1 MINKQFFIFIVIS
14 LLANPAF
21 SINHDSLFVDSI
33 IENSAKADIKSDAD
47 RIMFFARSMIG
58 IPYCGGTLD
67 VNENESLVVRTDS
80 VDCTTYVE
88 TVLAMYLASK
98 IEYGGYNDFK
108 KALTKIRYRD
118 GVIKGYSSRLHYFSD
133 WVANNEK
140 KGILYE
146 VTSRSNHSQR
156 HFSINY
162 MTKHSGLYR
171 RLKEDS
177 LSVNEMLCVEEKWKN
192 YDMSYIPKELLKE
205 HHNNIDIC
213 NGDILALTTNID
225 GLDVLHLG
233 FAVWVDGNIHLLHA
247 SSLYGRVVL
256 DPMSLY
262 EYLKDRKK
270 HTGIRVIRVK

>member
-33 IENSAKADIKSDAD
+33 IENSAKADFKSDAD

-133 WVANNEK
+133 WVTDNEK

-162 MTKHSGLYR
+162 MTKHSVLYR
-171 RLKEDS
+171 HLKGDS
-177 LSVNEMLCVEEKWKN
+177 LSVNEMLRIEEKWKN
-192 YDMSYIPKELLKE
+192 YDMPYIPKEFLKTYD
-205 HHNNIDIC
+205 NNIDIC

-233 FAVWVDGNIHLLHA
+233 FAIWVDGNIHLLHA
-247 SSLYGRVVL
+247 SSLYGRVVI
-256 DPMSLY
+256 DRMSLY

-270 HTGIRVIRVK
+270 HTGVRVIRVK

>member
-1 MINKQFFIFIVIS
+1 MINKQLFIFIVIS

-33 IENSAKADIKSDAD
+33 IENSAKADLKSDAD
-47 RIMFFARSMIG
+47 RIMFFAKSMIG

-88 TVLAMYLASK
+88 TILAMYLASK
-98 IEYGGYNDFK
+98 AEDDEYSDFK
-108 KALTKIRYRD
+108 EALTRIRYRD

-133 WVANNEK
+133 WVTDNEK

>member
-1 MINKQFFIFIVIS
+1 MINKQLFIFILVS
-14 LLANPAF
+14 LFVNPAF
-21 SINHDSLFVDSI
+21 ALYHDSLFVDSI
-33 IENSAKADIKSDAD
+33 IDSASRIDFKSDAD
-47 RIMFFARSMIG
+47 KVMFFARSMIG
-58 IPYCGGTLD
+58 IPYRGGTLD

-88 TVLAMYLASK
+88 TILAMYLASK
-98 IEYGGYNDFK
+98 AEDDEYSDFK
-108 KALTKIRYRD
+108 EALTRIRYRD

-133 WVANNEK
+133 WVADNEK

-192 YDMSYIPKELLKE
+192 YDMPYIPKELLKE

>member
-1 MINKQFFIFIVIS
+1 MINKQLFIFIVIS

-33 IENSAKADIKSDAD
+33 IENSAKADFKSDAD
-47 RIMFFARSMIG
+47 RIMFFAKSMIG

-133 WVANNEK
+133 WVTDNEK

-162 MTKHSGLYR
+162 MTKHSVLYR
-171 RLKEDS
+171 HLKGDS
-177 LSVNEMLCVEEKWKN
+177 LSVNEMLRIEEKWKN
-192 YDMSYIPKELLKE
+192 YDMPYIPKEFLKTYD
-205 HHNNIDIC
+205 NNIDIC

-233 FAVWVDGNIHLLHA
+233 FAIWVDGNIHLLHA
-247 SSLYGRVVL
+247 SSLYGRVVI
-256 DPMSLY
+256 DRMSLY

-270 HTGIRVIRVK
+270 HTGVRVIRVK

>member
-1 MINKQFFIFIVIS
+1 MINKQLFIFIVIS

-33 IENSAKADIKSDAD
+33 IENGAKADFKSDAD

-133 WVANNEK
+133 WVTDNEK

-162 MTKHSGLYR
+162 MTKHSVLYR
-171 RLKEDS
+171 HLKGDS
-177 LSVNEMLCVEEKWKN
+177 LSVNEMLRIEEKWKN
-192 YDMSYIPKELLKE
+192 YDMPYIPKEFLKTYD
-205 HHNNIDIC
+205 NNIDIC

-233 FAVWVDGNIHLLHA
+233 FAIWVDGNIHLLHA
-247 SSLYGRVVL
+247 SSLYGRVVI
-256 DPMSLY
+256 DRMSLY

-270 HTGIRVIRVK
+270 HTGVRVIRVK

>member
-1 MINKQFFIFIVIS
+1 MINKQLFIFIVIS

-33 IENSAKADIKSDAD
+33 IENSAKADLKSDAD
-47 RIMFFARSMIG
+47 RIMFFAKSMIG

-133 WVANNEK
+133 WVNDKKK

-162 MTKHSGLYR
+162 MTKHSVLYR
-171 RLKEDS
+171 HLKGDS
-177 LSVNEMLCVEEKWKN
+177 LSVNEMLRIEEKWKN
-192 YDMSYIPKELLKE
+192 YDIPYIPKNYLKTYD
-205 HHNNIDIC
+205 NIDIC

-262 EYLKDRKK
+262 EYLKDRNK

>member
-1 MINKQFFIFIVIS
+1 MINKQLFIFILVS
-14 LLANPAF
+14 LFVNPAF
-21 SINHDSLFVDSI
+21 ALYHDSLFVDSI
-33 IENSAKADIKSDAD
+33 IDSASRIDFKSDAD
-47 RIMFFARSMIG
+47 KVMFFARSMIG
-58 IPYCGGTLD
+58 IPYRGGTLD

-88 TVLAMYLASK
+88 TILAMYLASK
-98 IEYGGYNDFK
+98 AEDDEYSDFK
-108 KALTKIRYRD
+108 EALTRIRYRD

-133 WVANNEK
+133 WVADNEK

-146 VTSRSNHSQR
+146 VTLRSNHSQR

>member
-1 MINKQFFIFIVIS
+1 MINKQLFIFILVS
-14 LLANPAF
+14 LFVNPAF
-21 SINHDSLFVDSI
+21 ALYHDSLFVDSI
-33 IENSAKADIKSDAD
+33 IDSASRIDFKSDAD
-47 RIMFFARSMIG
+47 KVMFFARSMIG
-58 IPYCGGTLD
+58 IPYRGGTLD

-133 WVANNEK
+133 WVTDNEK

-171 RLKEDS
+171 HLKGDS
-177 LSVNEMLCVEEKWKN
+177 LSVNEMLRIEEKWKN
-192 YDMSYIPKELLKE
+192 YDMPYIPKEFLKTYD
-205 HHNNIDIC
+205 NNIDIS

>member
-1 MINKQFFIFIVIS
+1 MINKQLFIFILVS
-14 LLANPAF
+14 LFVNPAF
-21 SINHDSLFVDSI
+21 ALYHDSLFVDSI
-33 IENSAKADIKSDAD
+33 IDSASRIDFKSDAD
-47 RIMFFARSMIG
+47 KVMFFARSMIG
-58 IPYCGGTLD
+58 IPYRGGTLD

-88 TVLAMYLASK
+88 TILAMYLASK
-98 IEYGGYNDFK
+98 AEDDEYSDFK
-108 KALTKIRYRD
+108 ESLTRIRYRD

>member
-1 MINKQFFIFIVIS
+1 M
-14 LLANPAF
+14 LANPAF

-33 IENSAKADIKSDAD
+33 IENSAKADFKSDAD

-133 WVANNEK
+133 WVTDNEK

-162 MTKHSGLYR
+162 MTKHSVLYR
-171 RLKEDS
+171 HLKGDS
-177 LSVNEMLCVEEKWKN
+177 LSVNEMLRIEEKWKN
-192 YDMSYIPKELLKE
+192 YDMPYIPKEFLKTYD
-205 HHNNIDIC
+205 NNIDIC

-233 FAVWVDGNIHLLHA
+233 FAIWVDGNIHLLHA
-247 SSLYGRVVL
+247 SSLYGRVVI
-256 DPMSLY
+256 DRMSLY

-270 HTGIRVIRVK
+270 HTGVRVIRVK

>member
-1 MINKQFFIFIVIS
+1 MINKQLFIFIVIS
-14 LLANPAF
+14 LFANPAF

-33 IENSAKADIKSDAD
+33 IDSASRIDFKSDAD
-47 RIMFFARSMIG
+47 KVMFFARSMIG
-58 IPYCGGTLD
+58 IPYRGGTLD

-88 TVLAMYLASK
+88 TILAMYLASK
-98 IEYGGYNDFK
+98 AEDDEYSDFK
-108 KALTKIRYRD
+108 EALTRIRYRD

>member
-1 MINKQFFIFIVIS
+1 MINKQLFIFILVS
-14 LLANPAF
+14 LFVNPAF
-21 SINHDSLFVDSI
+21 ALYHDSLFVDSI
-33 IENSAKADIKSDAD
+33 IDSASRIDFKSDAD
-47 RIMFFARSMIG
+47 KVMFFARSMIG
-58 IPYCGGTLD
+58 IPYRGGTLD

-88 TVLAMYLASK
+88 TILAMYLASK
-98 IEYGGYNDFK
+98 AEDDEYSDFK
-108 KALTKIRYRD
+108 EALTRIRYRD

-162 MTKHSGLYR
+162 MTKHPLLYR
-171 RLKEDS
+171 HLKGDS
-177 LSVNEMLCVEEKWKN
+177 LSVSEMLRIEEKWRN
-192 YDMSYIPKELLKE
+192 YDMLYIPKDNLKTY
-205 HHNNIDIC
+205 NNIDIC

-233 FAVWVDGNIHLLHA
+233 FAIWVDGNIHLLHA
-247 SSLYGRVVL
+247 SSLYGRVVI
-256 DPMSLY
+256 DRMSLY

>member
-1 MINKQFFIFIVIS
+1 MINKQLFIFIVIS

-33 IENSAKADIKSDAD
+33 IENSAKADFKSDAD

-133 WVANNEK
+133 WVADNEK

-162 MTKHSGLYR
+162 MTKHSVLYR
-171 RLKEDS
+171 HLKGDS
-177 LSVNEMLCVEEKWKN
+177 LSVNEMLRIEEKWKN
-192 YDMSYIPKELLKE
+192 YDMPYIPKEFLKTYY
-205 HHNNIDIC
+205 NNIDIC

-233 FAVWVDGNIHLLHA
+233 FAIWVDGNIHLLHA
-247 SSLYGRVVL
+247 SSLYGRVVI
-256 DPMSLY
+256 DRMSLY

-270 HTGIRVIRVK
+270 HTGVRVIRVK

>member
-1 MINKQFFIFIVIS
+1 MINKQLFIFIVIS

-33 IENSAKADIKSDAD
+33 IENSAKADFKSDAD

-133 WVANNEK
+133 WVTDNEK

-162 MTKHSGLYR
+162 MTKHSVLYR
-171 RLKEDS
+171 HLKGDS
-177 LSVNEMLCVEEKWKN
+177 LSVNEMLRIEEKWKN
-192 YDMSYIPKELLKE
+192 YDMPYIPKEFLKTYD
-205 HHNNIDIC
+205 NNIDIC

-233 FAVWVDGNIHLLHA
+233 FAIWVDGNIHLLHA
-247 SSLYGRVVL
+247 SSLYGRVVI
-256 DPMSLY
+256 DRMSLY

>member
-1 MINKQFFIFIVIS
+1 MINKQLFIFILVS
-14 LLANPAF
+14 LFVNPAF
-21 SINHDSLFVDSI
+21 ALYHDSLFVDSI
-33 IENSAKADIKSDAD
+33 IDSASRIDFKSDAD
-47 RIMFFARSMIG
+47 KVMFFARSMIG
-58 IPYCGGTLD
+58 IPYRGGTLD

-88 TVLAMYLASK
+88 TILAMYLASK
-98 IEYGGYNDFK
+98 AEDDEYSDFK
-108 KALTKIRYRD
+108 EALTRIRYRD

-133 WVANNEK
+133 WVTDNEK

-162 MTKHSGLYR
+162 MTKHSVLYR
-171 RLKEDS
+171 HLKGDS
-177 LSVNEMLCVEEKWKN
+177 LSVNEMLRIEEKWKN
-192 YDMSYIPKELLKE
+192 YDMPYIPKECLKTY
-205 HHNNIDIC
+205 NNIDIC

-262 EYLKDRKK
+262 EYLKDRKN
-270 HTGIRVIRVK
+270 IRE

>member
-1 MINKQFFIFIVIS
+1 MINKQLFIFIVIS
-14 LLANPAF
+14 LFANPAF
-21 SINHDSLFVDSI
+21 SISHDSLFVDSI
-33 IENSAKADIKSDAD
+33 IENSAKADLKSDAD

-67 VNENESLVVRTDS
+67 INENESLVVRTDS

-98 IEYGGYNDFK
+98 IEHGGYNDFK

-133 WVANNEK
+133 WVADNEK

-162 MTKHSGLYR
+162 MTKHSVLYR
-171 RLKEDS
+171 HLKGDS
-177 LSVNEMLCVEEKWKN
+177 LSVNEMLRIEEKWKN
-192 YDMSYIPKELLKE
+192 YDMPYIPKEFLKTYD
-205 HHNNIDIC
+205 NNIDIS

-233 FAVWVDGNIHLLHA
+233 FAIWVDGNIHLLHA
-247 SSLYGRVVL
+247 SSLYGRVVI
-256 DPMSLY
+256 DRMSLY
-262 EYLKDRKK
+262 EYLKERKK
-270 HTGIRVIRVK
+270 HTGVRVIRVK

>member
-1 MINKQFFIFIVIS
+1 MINKQLFIFILVS
-14 LLANPAF
+14 LFVNPAF
-21 SINHDSLFVDSI
+21 ALYHDSLFVDSI
-33 IENSAKADIKSDAD
+33 IDSASRIDFKSDAD
-47 RIMFFARSMIG
+47 KVMFFARSMIG
-58 IPYCGGTLD
+58 IPYRGGTLD

-88 TVLAMYLASK
+88 TILAMYLASK
-98 IEYGGYNDFK
+98 AEDDEYSDFK
-108 KALTKIRYRD
+108 EALTRIRYRD

-133 WVANNEK
+133 WVADNEK

-146 VTSRSNHSQR
+146 VTSHSNHSQR

>member
-1 MINKQFFIFIVIS
+1 MINKQLFIFIVIS
-14 LLANPAF
+14 LFANQAF
-21 SINHDSLFVDSI
+21 SISHDSLFVDSI
-33 IENSAKADIKSDAD
+33 IENSAKADLRSDAD

-67 VNENESLVVRTDS
+67 INENESLVVRKDS

-88 TVLAMYLASK
+88 NVLAMYLASK
-98 IEYGGYNDFK
+98 IEHGGYNDFK

-133 WVANNEK
+133 WVADNEK

-162 MTKHSGLYR
+162 MTKHSVLYR
-171 RLKEDS
+171 HLKGDS
-177 LSVNEMLCVEEKWKN
+177 LSVSEMLSIEEKWRN
-192 YDMSYIPKELLKE
+192 YDMPYIPKECLKTY
-205 HHNNIDIC
+205 NNIDIC

-233 FAVWVDGNIHLLHA
+233 FAIWVDGNIHLLHA
-247 SSLYGRVVL
+247 SSLYGRVVI
-256 DPMSLY
+256 DRMSLY
-262 EYLKDRKK
+262 EYLKERKK
-270 HTGIRVIRVK
+270 HTGVRVIRVK

>member
-1 MINKQFFIFIVIS
+1 MINKQLFIFILVS
-14 LLANPAF
+14 LFVNPTFALY
-21 SINHDSLFVDSI
+21 HDSLFVDSI
-33 IENSAKADIKSDAD
+33 IDSASRIDFKSDAD
-47 RIMFFARSMIG
+47 KVMFFARSMIG
-58 IPYCGGTLD
+58 IPYRGGTLD

-88 TVLAMYLASK
+88 TILAMYLASK
-98 IEYGGYNDFK
+98 AEDDEYSDFK
-108 KALTKIRYRD
+108 EALTRIRYRD

>member
-33 IENSAKADIKSDAD
+33 IENSAKADFKSDAD
-47 RIMFFARSMIG
+47 RIMFFAKSMIG

-98 IEYGGYNDFK
+98 IEYGRYNDFK

-133 WVANNEK
+133 WVADNEK

-162 MTKHSGLYR
+162 MTKHSVLYR
-171 RLKEDS
+171 HLKGDS
-177 LSVNEMLCVEEKWKN
+177 LSVNEMLRIEEKWKN
-192 YDMSYIPKELLKE
+192 YDMPYIPKEFLKTYD
-205 HHNNIDIC
+205 NNIDIC

-233 FAVWVDGNIHLLHA
+233 FAIWVDGNIHLLHA
-247 SSLYGRVVL
+247 SSLYGRVVI
-256 DPMSLY
+256 DRISLY

-270 HTGIRVIRVK
+270 HTGVRVIRVK

>member
-1 MINKQFFIFIVIS
+1 MINKQLFIFIVIS

-33 IENSAKADIKSDAD
+33 IENSAKADFKSDAD

-88 TVLAMYLASK
+88 TVLAMFLASK
-98 IEYGGYNDFK
+98 IEHGGYDDFK

-133 WVANNEK
+133 WVADNEK

-162 MTKHSGLYR
+162 MTKHSVLYR
-171 RLKEDS
+171 HLKGDS
-177 LSVNEMLCVEEKWKN
+177 LSVNEMLRIEEKWKN
-192 YDMSYIPKELLKE
+192 YDMPYIPKEFLKTYD
-205 HHNNIDIC
+205 NNIDIC

-233 FAVWVDGNIHLLHA
+233 FAIWVDGNIHLLHA
-247 SSLYGRVVL
+247 SSLYGRVVI
-256 DPMSLY
+256 DRMSLY

-270 HTGIRVIRVK
+270 HTGVRVIRVK

>member
-1 MINKQFFIFIVIS
+1 MINKQLFIFILVS
-14 LLANPAF
+14 LFVNPAF
-21 SINHDSLFVDSI
+21 ALYHDSLFVDSI
-33 IENSAKADIKSDAD
+33 IDSASRIDFKSDAD
-47 RIMFFARSMIG
+47 KVMFFARSMIG
-58 IPYCGGTLD
+58 IPYRGGTLD

-88 TVLAMYLASK
+88 TILAMYLASK
-98 IEYGGYNDFK
+98 AEDDEYSDFK
-108 KALTKIRYRD
+108 EALTRIRYRD

-133 WVANNEK
+133 WVADNEK

-177 LSVNEMLCVEEKWKN
+177 LSVNEMLCIEEKWKN
-192 YDMSYIPKELLKE
+192 YDMPYIPKELLKE

-213 NGDILALTTNID
+213 NGDILALTTSID

>member
-1 MINKQFFIFIVIS
+1 MINKQLFIFIVIS
-14 LLANPAF
+14 LFANPAF

-47 RIMFFARSMIG
+47 RIMFFAKSMIG

-98 IEYGGYNDFK
+98 IEHGGYNDFK
-108 KALTKIRYRD
+108 KALTRIRYRD

>member
-1 MINKQFFIFIVIS
+1 MINKQLFIFILVS
-14 LLANPAF
+14 LFVNPAF
-21 SINHDSLFVDSI
+21 ALYHDSLFVDSI
-33 IENSAKADIKSDAD
+33 IDSASRIDFKSDAD
-47 RIMFFARSMIG
+47 KVMFFARSMIG
-58 IPYCGGTLD
+58 IPYRGGTLD

-88 TVLAMYLASK
+88 TILAMYLASK
-98 IEYGGYNDFK
+98 AEDDEYSDFK
-108 KALTKIRYRD
+108 EALTRIRYRD

-133 WVANNEK
+133 WVADNEK

>member
-1 MINKQFFIFIVIS
+1 MINKQLFIFILVS
-14 LLANPAF
+14 LFVNPAF

-47 RIMFFARSMIG
+47 RIMFFAKSMIG

-133 WVANNEK
+133 WVTDNEK

-162 MTKHSGLYR
+162 MTKHSVLYR
-171 RLKEDS
+171 HLKGDS
-177 LSVNEMLCVEEKWKN
+177 LSVNEMLRIEEKWKN
-192 YDMSYIPKELLKE
+192 YDMPYIPKEFLKTYD
-205 HHNNIDIC
+205 NNIDIS

>member
-33 IENSAKADIKSDAD
+33 IENSAKADFKSDAD
-47 RIMFFARSMIG
+47 RIMFFAKSMIG

-88 TVLAMYLASK
+88 TILAMYLASK
-98 IEYGGYNDFK
+98 AEDDEYSDFK
-108 KALTKIRYRD
+108 EALTRIRYRD

>member
-1 MINKQFFIFIVIS
+1 
-14 LLANPAF
+14 
-21 SINHDSLFVDSI
+21 
-33 IENSAKADIKSDAD
+33 
-47 RIMFFARSMIG
+47 MIG
-58 IPYCGGTLD
+58 IPYRGGTLD

-88 TVLAMYLASK
+88 TILAMYLASK
-98 IEYGGYNDFK
+98 AEDDEYSDFK
-108 KALTKIRYRD
+108 EALTRIRYRD

-225 GLDVLHLG
+225 GLDVVHLG

>member
-33 IENSAKADIKSDAD
+33 IENSAKADFKSDAD
-47 RIMFFARSMIG
+47 RIMFFAKSMIG

-88 TVLAMYLASK
+88 TALAMYLASK
-98 IEYGGYNDFK
+98 IEHGGYNDFK
-108 KALTKIRYRD
+108 EALTKIRYRD

-133 WVANNEK
+133 WVADNEK

-162 MTKHSGLYR
+162 MTKHSVLYR
-171 RLKEDS
+171 YLKGDS
-177 LSVNEMLCVEEKWKN
+177 LSVNEMLSIEEKWKN
-192 YDMSYIPKELLKE
+192 YDMPYIPKECLKTY
-205 HHNNIDIC
+205 NNIDIC

-233 FAVWVDGNIHLLHA
+233 FAIWVDGNIHLLHA
-247 SSLYGRVVL
+247 SSLYGRVVI
-256 DPMSLY
+256 DRMSLY

-270 HTGIRVIRVK
+270 HTGVRVIRVK

>member
-1 MINKQFFIFIVIS
+1 MINKQLFIFIVIS

-33 IENSAKADIKSDAD
+33 IENSAKADFKSDAD
-47 RIMFFARSMIG
+47 RIMFFAKSMIG
-58 IPYCGGTLD
+58 IPYRGGTLD

-88 TVLAMYLASK
+88 TILAMYLASK
-98 IEYGGYNDFK
+98 AEDDEYSDFK
-108 KALTKIRYRD
+108 EALTRIRYRD

-133 WVANNEK
+133 WVADNEK

>member
-1 MINKQFFIFIVIS
+1 MINKQLFILIVIS

-33 IENSAKADIKSDAD
+33 IENSAKADFKSDAD

-133 WVANNEK
+133 WVTDNEK

-162 MTKHSGLYR
+162 MTKHSVLYR
-171 RLKEDS
+171 HLKGDS
-177 LSVNEMLCVEEKWKN
+177 LSVNEMLRVEEKWKN
-192 YDMSYIPKELLKE
+192 YDMPYIPKELLKE

>member
-1 MINKQFFIFIVIS
+1 MINKQLFIFILVS
-14 LLANPAF
+14 LFANPAF

-47 RIMFFARSMIG
+47 RIMFFAKSMIG

-88 TVLAMYLASK
+88 TILAMYLASK
-98 IEYGGYNDFK
+98 AEDDEYSDFK
-108 KALTKIRYRD
+108 EALTRIRYRD

-133 WVANNEK
+133 WVADNEK

>member
-1 MINKQFFIFIVIS
+1 MINKQLFIFIVIS

-33 IENSAKADIKSDAD
+33 IENSAKADLKSDAD
-47 RIMFFARSMIG
+47 RIMFFAKSMIG

-67 VNENESLVVRTDS
+67 VNENESLVVRTYS

-162 MTKHSGLYR
+162 MTKHSVLYR
-171 RLKEDS
+171 HLKGDS
-177 LSVNEMLCVEEKWKN
+177 LSVNEMLRIEEKWKN
-192 YDMSYIPKELLKE
+192 YDMPYIPKECLKTY
-205 HHNNIDIC
+205 NNIDIC

-233 FAVWVDGNIHLLHA
+233 FAVCVDGNIHLLHA

>member
-1 MINKQFFIFIVIS
+1 MINKQLFIFILVS
-14 LLANPAF
+14 LFVNPAF
-21 SINHDSLFVDSI
+21 ALYHDSLFVDSI
-33 IENSAKADIKSDAD
+33 IDSASRIDFKSDAD
-47 RIMFFARSMIG
+47 KVMFFARSMIG
-58 IPYCGGTLD
+58 IPYRGGTLD

-88 TVLAMYLASK
+88 TILAMYLASK
-98 IEYGGYNDFK
+98 AEDDEYSDFK
-108 KALTKIRYRD
+108 EALTRIRYRD

-192 YDMSYIPKELLKE
+192 YDMPYIPKELLKE

>member
-1 MINKQFFIFIVIS
+1 MINKQLFIFILVS
-14 LLANPAF
+14 LFVNPAF
-21 SINHDSLFVDSI
+21 ALYHDSLFVDSI
-33 IENSAKADIKSDAD
+33 IDSASRIDFKSDAD
-47 RIMFFARSMIG
+47 KVMFFARNMIG
-58 IPYCGGTLD
+58 IPYRGGTLD

-88 TVLAMYLASK
+88 TILAMYLASK
-98 IEYGGYNDFK
+98 AEDDEYSDFK
-108 KALTKIRYRD
+108 EALTRIRYRD

>member
-133 WVANNEK
+133 WVADNEK

>member
-1 MINKQFFIFIVIS
+1 MINKQLFIFIVIS

-33 IENSAKADIKSDAD
+33 IENSAKADFKSDAD

-133 WVANNEK
+133 WVADNEK

-162 MTKHSGLYR
+162 MTKHSVLYR
-171 RLKEDS
+171 HLKGDS
-177 LSVNEMLCVEEKWKN
+177 LSVNEMLRIEEKWKN
-192 YDMSYIPKELLKE
+192 YDMPYIPKEFLKTYD
-205 HHNNIDIC
+205 NNIDIC

-233 FAVWVDGNIHLLHA
+233 FAIWVDGNIHLLHA
-247 SSLYGRVVL
+247 SSLYGRVVI
-256 DPMSLY
+256 DRMSLY

-270 HTGIRVIRVK
+270 HTGVRVIRVK

>member
-1 MINKQFFIFIVIS
+1 MINKQLFIFIVIS

-33 IENSAKADIKSDAD
+33 IENSAKADFKSDAD

-133 WVANNEK
+133 WVTDNEK

-146 VTSRSNHSQR
+146 VTYRSNHSQR

-162 MTKHSGLYR
+162 MTKHSVLYR
-171 RLKEDS
+171 HLKGDS
-177 LSVNEMLCVEEKWKN
+177 LSVNEMLRIEEKWKN
-192 YDMSYIPKELLKE
+192 YDMPYIPKEFLKTYD
-205 HHNNIDIC
+205 NNIDIC

-233 FAVWVDGNIHLLHA
+233 FAIWVDGNIHLLHA
-247 SSLYGRVVL
+247 SSLYGRVVI
-256 DPMSLY
+256 DRMSLY

-270 HTGIRVIRVK
+270 HTGVRVIRVK

>member
-1 MINKQFFIFIVIS
+1 MINKQLFIFILVS
-14 LLANPAF
+14 LFVNPAF
-21 SINHDSLFVDSI
+21 ALYHDSLFVDSI
-33 IENSAKADIKSDAD
+33 IDSASRIDFKSDAD
-47 RIMFFARSMIG
+47 KVMFFARSMIG
-58 IPYCGGTLD
+58 IPYRGGTLD

-88 TVLAMYLASK
+88 TILAMYLASK
-98 IEYGGYNDFK
+98 AEDDEYSDFK
-108 KALTKIRYRD
+108 KALTRIRYRD

-133 WVANNEK
+133 WVADNEK
-140 KGILYE
+140 NGILYE

>member
-1 MINKQFFIFIVIS
+1 MYF
-14 LLANPAF
+14 
-21 SINHDSLFVDSI
+21 
-33 IENSAKADIKSDAD
+33 AKS
-47 RIMFFARSMIG
+47 FTG
-58 IPYCGGTLD
+58 TPYKGGTLD
-67 VNENESLVVRTDS
+67 AGLNESLMVRTDS
-80 VDCTTYVE
+80 LDCTTYVE
-88 TVLAMYLASK
+88 IVLALYLSSLK
-98 IEYGGYNDFK
+98 DNIGYGGFK
-108 KALTKIRYRD
+108 DALQLIRYRN
-118 GVIKGYSSRLHYFSD
+118 GVINGYTSRLHYFSD